1 MLTLKPTFI
10 INKVVMKTPYLPEYL
25 PVLKRIDANAF
36 ADILGKANGAVA
48 RYDGIVR
55 TLVNPDILLSPFM
68 TQEAVLSSKIEGTQA
83 TIDEVYEQDAG
94 ISFSES
100 KREDID
106 EIKNYRSA
114 LKFASRS
121 LGERPLSLGL
131 VKEIHRILLEGVRGN
146 TKSPG
151 LFREVQNWIGSHG
164 CPIEQASYIPPDPVH
179 VEALM
184 ENWLDYMVNDWSIE
198 EKAQLDPLVRAA
210 VMHVQFE
217 MIHPFLDGNGRI
229 GRLMIPLFLYA
240 KNILHRPMFYMSAY
254 LEAHR
259 DEYYRCLNAVHE
271 ENKWNEWLS
280 FFLRAMVEQA
290 TANINRAV
298 EINKLHNELEDAF
311 RNITHS
317 EYSHLLLDCIFET
330 PIFTRPQIIKKMK
343 EKENTCQDMTVR
355 NLLNQIIEAGLVRK
369 VREGSGRKP
378 AVFELGKLLQIA
390 SG

>member
-1 MLTLKPTFI
+1 
-10 INKVVMKTPYLPEYL
+10 
-25 PVLKRIDANAF
+25 
-36 ADILGKANGAVA
+36 
-48 RYDGIVR
+48 
-55 TLVNPDILLSPFM
+55 
-68 TQEAVLSSKIEGTQA
+68 
-83 TIDEVYEQDAG
+83 
-94 ISFSES
+94 
-100 KREDID
+100 
-106 EIKNYRSA
+106 
-114 LKFASRS
+114 
-121 LGERPLSLGL
+121 
-131 VKEIHRILLEGVRGN
+131 
-146 TKSPG
+146 
-151 LFREVQNWIGSHG
+151 
-164 CPIEQASYIPPDPVH
+164 
-179 VEALM
+179 
-184 ENWLDYMVNDWSIE
+184 
-198 EKAQLDPLVRAA
+198 
-210 VMHVQFE
+210 
-217 MIHPFLDGNGRI
+217 
-229 GRLMIPLFLYA
+229 
-240 KNILHRPMFYMSAY
+240 MSAY